1 MKIRRRAANAH
12 VASIQKQRFKPS
24 KGDSRK
30 MSNEV
35 KLKILERLI
44 EILVQSVAVTV
55 ILDCVFKG
63 MWARNR
69 TRAQN
74 QAGGDSERSVR
85 RGAEMITA
93 WVLHTFKSPLAFA
106 KAACLYLLQQ
116 VRAKEI
122 DLYDC
127 IHPHL
132 LTRLRNDFMDTIN
145 ARLNSVAINVKL
157 AGRMSYRLFDAV
169 RRSIM
174 KDYNPVSGKWEKWV
188 VRCVC
193 IMPVFSLSR
202 STESPLSPLVPIW
215 ARASCSRGRA
225 SIL

>member
-1 MKIRRRAANAH
+1 
-12 VASIQKQRFKPS
+12 
-24 KGDSRK
+24 

-74 QAGGDSERSVR
+74 QAGGDSDRSVR

-93 WVLHTFKSPLAFA
+93 WVKHTFKSPLAFA

-116 VRAKEI
+116 VRAKQI
-122 DLYDC
+122 DLYDF

-174 KDYNPVSGKWEKWV
+174 KDYNPVAGKWEKWV

-193 IMPVFSLSR
+193 DMPGFSLSC
-202 STESPLSPLVPIW
+202 TEIYFLCALVPVCV
-215 ARASCSRGRA
+215 RALRSRGLV
-225 SIL
+225 SNL